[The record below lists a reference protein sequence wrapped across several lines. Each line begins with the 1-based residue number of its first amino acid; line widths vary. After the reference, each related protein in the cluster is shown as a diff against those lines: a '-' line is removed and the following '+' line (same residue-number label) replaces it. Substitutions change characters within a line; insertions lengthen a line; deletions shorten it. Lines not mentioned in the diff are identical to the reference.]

1 MQAYV
6 MQRLALAV
14 PTIFGLT
21 LLVFFLLHVAI
32 KSDTVDL
39 LVAEYGTNDPSFE
52 EQLRSEFGISG
63 SLPSQYLHWVGDLLS
78 GDLGKSLFTKREV
91 TSELRYRLP
100 VSLELGIGALAI
112 TLVVAIPIGILSAVK
127 QDSLPDYLLRGG
139 AILIDVVP
147 GFWLATLLLVFGSLW
162 FGWAPPIQYKSLWAD
177 PLENIRIM
185 FVPMILLGLSPSGS
199 MIRLVRTQV
208 LEVMRQDYVR
218 TAKAKGLATVPMYS
232 RHVLRNSLL
241 PIVTVIGLRLPTL
254 VAGTVI
260 FEQIFSLPGVG
271 RYLLG
276 SLQRLDYPVIQSTN
290 FIFGLLLIMSNLVV
304 DLSYG
309 WIDPRVRVR

>member
-1 MQAYV
+1 
-6 MQRLALAV
+6 MQRLALSI

-32 KSDTVDL
+32 KTNSVDL
-39 LVAEYGTNDPSFE
+39 LLAEYGSNDPAYAK
-52 EQLRSEFGISG
+52 QLRDEFGLSA
-63 SLPSQYLHWVGDLLS
+63 SLPSQYFHWVGNLAK
-78 GDLGKSLFTKREV
+78 GDLGRSLFTKRAI
-91 TSELRYRLP
+91 TAELRNRLP
-100 VSLELGIGALAI
+100 ISLELGIGALVL
-112 TLVVAIPIGILSAVK
+112 TLVTAIPIGIISAVR
-127 QDSLPDYLLRGG
+127 QDSLPDYVLRGG

-162 FGWAPPIQYKSLWAD
+162 FGWAPPLQYKPLWDD
-177 PLENIRIM
+177 PVANIRIM
-185 FVPMILLGLSPSGS
+185 MVPMVLLGLSPSGS

-218 TAKAKGLATVPMYS
+218 TARAKGLATVPLYS

-241 PIVTVIGLRLPTL
+241 PIVTVIGLRLPAL

-271 RYLLG
+271 RYLLS

-290 FIFGLLLIMSNLVV
+290 FIFGLLLIMSNLAV

-309 WIDPRVRVR
+309 WIDPRVRFR